1 MPMKTRNQ
9 FLIGILGLSALI
21 SVPVLAQDN
30 PVEDPV
36 NGMPTPTE
44 ETIPLP
50 TEETMPDSPDLPV
63 EDGEM
68 SEPAAEAELG
78 NLVEQ
83 ATSSEQFQ
91 TLTKAIEAAG
101 IEEILAQEGPYTVF
115 APTDE
120 AFAELPPETLEQLLL
135 PENREVLGQLLS
147 YHVVPGAITSSE
159 IQSGDVETLAGAPV
173 FIEVSE
179 EGMVTVNNATVT
191 QADIPASNGV
201 IHAVDRIVLPPE
213 VQAQLEAASE
223 SVSQRD

>member
-1 MPMKTRNQ
+1 MKTRNQ
-9 FLIGILGLSALI
+9 LLFGILGLSALI
-21 SVPVLAQDN
+21 SVPALAQEH
-30 PVEDPV
+30 PVEDSV
-36 NGMPTPTE
+36 NGMPTPVE
-44 ETIPLP
+44 EI
-50 TEETMPDSPDLPV
+50 MPDSLDSPV

-68 SEPAAEAELG
+68 SEPATEAELG

-83 ATSSEQFQ
+83 ATSNEQFQ
-91 TLTKAIEAAG
+91 TFTKVIEAAG
-101 IEEILAQEGPYTVF
+101 IEEMLAQEGPYTVF

-135 PENREVLGQLLS
+135 PENREVLAQLLS

-179 EGMVTVNNATVT
+179 EGIVTVNNATVT
-191 QADIPASNGV
+191 QADIPASNGI

-213 VQAQLEAASE
+213 VQARLETASE
-223 SVSQRD
+223 FVSQRD